1 MNLQT
6 KRVQVLMYKKNMRI
20 YSLIFVLTLFSC
32 SAKYHYQKA
41 VKKGL
46 EVVKT
51 SDTIR
56 IATIDSIPVIKH
68 DTIVYEHFYSSKDTI
83 IEYKNVYV
91 PQTRLET
98 RIEYKL
104 KRDTLKMITRVEVQ
118 KAKAEAKANK
128 KPNYWW
134 MLIFALVFGAV
145 MFLLNKLISKI
156 I

>member
-1 MNLQT
+1 MQT
-6 KRVQVLMYKKNMRI
+6 KPVHHSMHKKSMRI
-20 YSLIFVLTLFSC
+20 YRLIFVLTLFSC
-32 SAKYHYQKA
+32 SAKYHYNKA
-41 VKKGL
+41 LKKGL
-46 EVVKT
+46 QLIKT

-56 IATIDSIPVIKH
+56 ITTIDSVPVLRH

-104 KRDTLKMITRVEVQ
+104 KRDTLRMITRVEVQ
-118 KAKAEAKANK
+118 RAKAEAKANT

>member
-1 MNLQT
+1 M
-6 KRVQVLMYKKNMRI
+6 KAI
-20 YSLIFVLTLFSC
+20 YLICVLTLFSC
-32 SAKYHYQKA
+32 SAKYHYNKA
-41 VKKGL
+41 IKRGL
-46 EVVKT
+46 QVTKT

-104 KRDTLKMITRVEVQ
+104 KRDTLRMITRVEVQ
-118 KAKAEAKANK
+118 KAKAEGKANK
-128 KPNYWW
+128 QTNWW
-134 MLIFALVFGAV
+134 GIIIFICVFGGVVYTANKI
-145 MFLLNKLISKI
+145 LNKYL
-156 I
+156 

>member
-1 MNLQT
+1 MQT
-6 KRVQVLMYKKNMRI
+6 KPVQVLTYKKNMRI

-32 SAKYHYQKA
+32 SAKYHYNKA
-41 VKKGL
+41 LKRGL
-46 EVVKT
+46 QVTQT

-56 IATIDSIPVIKH
+56 ISTIDSIPVIKH

-83 IEYKNVYV
+83 IEYKTVYV

-104 KRDTLKMITRVEVQ
+104 KRDTLRMITRVEVQ
-118 KAKAEAKANK
+118 RAKAEAKANK

-145 MFLLNKLISKI
+145 MFVLNKLISKI

>member
-1 MNLQT
+1 M
-6 KRVQVLMYKKNMRI
+6 KAI
-20 YSLIFVLTLFSC
+20 YIIFVLTLFSC
-32 SAKYHYQKA
+32 SAKYHYNKA
-41 VKKGL
+41 LKRGL
-46 EVVKT
+46 QVTQT

-56 IATIDSIPVIKH
+56 ISTIDSIPVIKH

-83 IEYKNVYV
+83 IEYKTVYV

-104 KRDTLKMITRVEVQ
+104 KRDTLRMITRVEVQ

-145 MFLLNKLISKI
+145 MFVLNKLISKI

>member
-1 MNLQT
+1 
-6 KRVQVLMYKKNMRI
+6 MRI
-20 YSLIFVLTLFSC
+20 YSFIFVLTLFSC
-32 SAKYHYQKA
+32 SAKYHYRKA
-41 VKKGL
+41 LKRGL

-118 KAKAEAKANK
+118 KAKAQAKENK
-128 KPNYWW
+128 KTNWW
-134 MLIFALVFGAV
+134 AIIIFICVFGAIV
-145 MFLLNKLISKI
+145 YTANKILNKYL
-156 I
+156 